1 MQVFRFWAPA
11 ASPSNPGSTQVL
23 GRGGRRLRQRKQA
36 YCTRA
41 LVYRSQPG
49 ALEAGLTLSGYIPW
63 SLPLG
68 SLGLVNLVGEKGKL
82 RVLTSQEEMSRLWFS
97 FCRARTH
104 AVITRQWLEKEKR
117 SKKTGELP
125 EGSHSGEKRQRLT
138 GLRG

>member
-104 AVITRQWLEKEKR
+104 ARSHHQTVVGKREKVKENR
-117 SKKTGELP
+117 RTS
-125 EGSHSGEKRQRLT
+125 
-138 GLRG
+138 RGKSFGREETTAYGA

>member
-49 ALEAGLTLSGYIPW
+49 VLEAGLTLSGYIPW

-104 AVITRQWLEKEKR
+104 AVITRQWLEKEKKVKENR
-117 SKKTGELP
+117 RTS
-125 EGSHSGEKRQRLT
+125 
-138 GLRG
+138 RGKSFGREETTAYGA

>member
-41 LVYRSQPG
+41 LVYHSQPG

-104 AVITRQWLEKEKR
+104 AVITRQWLEKEKKVKENR
-117 SKKTGELP
+117 RTS
-125 EGSHSGEKRQRLT
+125 
-138 GLRG
+138 RGKSFGREETTAYGA